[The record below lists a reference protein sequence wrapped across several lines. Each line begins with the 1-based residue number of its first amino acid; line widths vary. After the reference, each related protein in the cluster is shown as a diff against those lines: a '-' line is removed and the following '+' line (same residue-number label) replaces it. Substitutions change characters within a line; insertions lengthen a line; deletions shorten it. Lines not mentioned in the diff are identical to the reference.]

1 MIVEVAEE
9 AKLRIPPLMLT
20 VPVAVSPP
28 RYGVLEALKVCV
40 VPEETMARGPLAE
53 KVWVVPESPL
63 REVIPWQVPLIEKQ
77 PALSSMPLPVN
88 VEVAVPV
95 LAKANLESIKPVFS
109 MAPAEV
115 VAWPTPSPPVT

>member
-53 KVWVVPESPL
+53 KVWVVPESPF

-109 MAPAEV
+109 
-115 VAWPTPSPPVT
+115 